1 MRKTRILARA
11 APGHFRGS
19 AAGRAIARRVH
30 RRCVIIDA
38 VNVHTKRLPRV
49 YFPGEVAAH
58 GVCEL
63 PPKQSHHIGR
73 VLRLA
78 TGDALILFDGRGN
91 EYDATIERLGKARV
105 TLTTGDARQVDRESP
120 LDVTLAQGISTGERM
135 DYTVQKAVELG
146 VSAVQPLTTERSVVR
161 LDAERASRRVAHWQS
176 IAVSACE
183 QCGRNLVPAVH
194 AVKTL
199 TAWLGPPAAHAC
211 RITLAPEASM
221 RLAELPRAAGA
232 IVLLVGPE
240 GGLSPRERADAVA
253 MGFVAARLGPR
264 VLRTETAAV
273 AALAALQT
281 LWGDF

>member
-1 MRKTRILARA
+1 MDR
-11 APGHFRGS
+11 
-19 AAGRAIARRVH
+19 
-30 RRCVIIDA
+30 

-49 YFPGEVAAH
+49 YFPGEVPTH

-63 PPKQSHHIGR
+63 PPEQSHHIGR

-78 TGDALILFDGRGN
+78 AGDGLILFDGRGN
-91 EYDATIERLGKARV
+91 EYDATIERLGKTNV
-105 TLTTGDARQVDRESP
+105 TLTTSEARQVDRESP
-120 LDVTLAQGISTGERM
+120 LEVTLAQGISAGERM

-146 VSAVQPLTTERSVVR
+146 VKAIQPLTTERSVVR

-183 QCGRNLVPAVH
+183 QCGRNRVPAVH

-199 TAWLGPPAAHAC
+199 TAWLGAHDTNAC
-211 RITLAPEASM
+211 RITLAPEAST
-221 RLAELPRAAGA
+221 RFAELPRAGGS

-240 GGLSPRERADAVA
+240 GGLSPREHADAVA
-253 MGFVAARLGPR
+253 AGFTAAQLGPR

-273 AALAALQT
+273 AALAVLQT